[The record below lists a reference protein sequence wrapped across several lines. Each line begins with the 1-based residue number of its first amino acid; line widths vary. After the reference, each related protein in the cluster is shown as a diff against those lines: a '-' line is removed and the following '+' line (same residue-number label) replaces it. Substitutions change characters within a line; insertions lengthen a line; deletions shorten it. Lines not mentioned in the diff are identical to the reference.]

1 MNNVIY
7 IISFS
12 ILNSVH
18 LKDYFNID
26 NKEQLQTNI
35 IIKLCDVDKKT
46 EINFDP
52 KENMQIII
60 LYCKSYIKST
70 LLLSKIS
77 KIHNYISCI
86 KLPNVKFNNLKIKNN
101 YLPNNIHNITINSCF
116 INYLPSSLKKIRIQN
131 YRKFKNLPNKT
142 KCINLEYYDKIII
155 KKDFFKNNFLKI
167 PLSVNKIIIN
177 NIIHRI
183 NKNLKC

>member
-1 MNNVIY
+1 MINIIY

-12 ILNSVH
+12 TLNSVY

-26 NKEQLQTNI
+26 NKKQLQTDI
-35 IIKLCDVDKKT
+35 IIKLCDIDKET
-46 EINFDP
+46 EISFDS
-52 KENMQIII
+52 KKNINIIT
-60 LYCKSYIKST
+60 LYCKSYVKST

-86 KLPNVKFNNLKIKNN
+86 ELPNVKFNNLKVKNN

-131 YRKFKNLPNKT
+131 YKKFKNLPNKT
-142 KCINLEYYDKIII
+142 ICIDLGYYNKTIV

-167 PLSVNKIIIN
+167 PSSVNKIIIN